1 MTKWPELLT
10 GRDCHFINC
19 KAFRSFLIGTKVSF
33 ARTMFFIVKGESSRF
48 DKQFFGKRRM
58 HQDKKAFNCI
68 IADDDEIDRLT
79 TLSFCRRYPF
89 LAIGGCF
96 ETAEQV
102 LDHTKHSRPDVM
114 LLDIDMPGMNGLE
127 LRKEL
132 EHIPACIFITSHPEF
147 ALESFDLS
155 VLDFLVKPIKADR
168 FATAM
173 QRLEDYL
180 NTKHKASL
188 LDFTL
193 GGDTLFIKDGHEHFK
208 IQLHD
213 IIYLEALKDYTGII
227 TTQKKY
233 CVLTPLGNLLK
244 EPTFINFI
252 RIHRSYA
259 VQKHFIN
266 KITPKEVIVSNI
278 QLPIGRSYKEEV
290 DLLRNY

>member
-1 MTKWPELLT
+1 M
-10 GRDCHFINC
+10 NQ
-19 KAFRSFLIGTKVSF
+19 
-33 ARTMFFIVKGESSRF
+33 VK
-48 DKQFFGKRRM
+48 KI
-58 HQDKKAFNCI
+58 FNCI

-89 LAIGGCF
+89 LQINGVF
-96 ETAEQV
+96 ESSQKVMEFTRHHTTDV
-102 LDHTKHSRPDVM
+102 L

-127 LRKEL
+127 LRKQL

-147 ALESFDLS
+147 ALESFDLA
-155 VLDFLVKPIKADR
+155 VLDFLVKPLKAIR

-180 NTKHKASL
+180 DTRHKAEL
-188 LDFTL
+188 LDYTL
-193 GGDTLFIKDGHEHFK
+193 GGDTLFIKDGHDHFK

-227 TTQKKY
+227 TEKKKY

-244 EPTFINFI
+244 EHTFKNFV

-259 VQKHFIN
+259 VQKHFVN
-266 KITPKEVIVSNI
+266 KITAKEVLVNNI
-278 QLPIGRSYKEEV
+278 QLPIGRSYRNEV
-290 DLLRNY
+290 ELLRNL